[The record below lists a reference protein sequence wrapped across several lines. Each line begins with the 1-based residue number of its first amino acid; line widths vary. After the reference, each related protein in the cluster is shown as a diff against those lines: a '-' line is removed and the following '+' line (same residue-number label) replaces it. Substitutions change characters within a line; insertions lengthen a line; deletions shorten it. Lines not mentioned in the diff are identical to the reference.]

1 MRYWNFDVVQLIAD
15 YERNRKT
22 LASILEAKRVAQGYY
37 ENPVGATSRGDWEQY
52 LKIIELRENEY
63 QLYVD
68 MVIMGMNDLP
78 EIERQVLKWWLMD
91 NYEDSIIMDNGRI
104 LAIPSLEANNVDA
117 MLVHEAAIGKIAG
130 DQLTKLM
137 TLGLTE
143 QQAEEQII
151 NGFLR

>member
-1 MRYWNFDVVQLIAD
+1 MRYWNFDVAQLIAD
-15 YERNRKT
+15 YEKNRKT

-52 LKIIELRENEY
+52 LKILELRENEY

-91 NYEDSIIMDNGRI
+91 NYDDSIIMDNLDI
-104 LAIPSLEANNVDA
+104 ANAKELNKLKKMA
-117 MLVHEAAIGKIAG
+117 
-130 DQLTKLM
+130 LTRFTNIVM
-137 TLGLTE
+137 P
-143 QQAEEQII
+143 
-151 NGFLR
+151 N